1 MTRSSASWLFL
12 KDAERTLRSRPRTYD
27 DSNRAIL
34 FVIPAAVAAFLVL
47 AVPLA
52 MSAYYSLTGW
62 RIIQLNTRNKIVW
75 LDNYIDILTDGAFW
89 SSIQVT
95 LIYTVA
101 GVALESFVG
110 LGLALLFRRDFG
122 GRSILRTLMILPM
135 VITPAVVGMFW
146 KLLYD
151 ENYGIYNYALNVIGL
166 PSVSWL
172 SSTWALAS
180 VVLMDVW
187 ESSPFFMLVLLA
199 GLQSEDKE
207 AVEAAR
213 IDGASGWQVV
223 YYLTLP
229 HLLPYLAIAAAF
241 RAIWS
246 LSEFDKVYML
256 TLGGPGDA
264 TTTMSL
270 YAFKIGFVGFDIGK
284 ISAISWLIAIL
295 TLLVTSPLIVYLLRG
310 RNAGREG
317 ARR

>member
-1 MTRSSASWLFL
+1 VRLGSS
-12 KDAERTLRSRPRTYD
+12 PRRRRRD
-27 DSNRAIL
+27 RNSAIL
-34 FVIPAAVAAFLVL
+34 FVVPAAVAALLVL
-47 AVPLA
+47 IIPLA
-52 MSAYYSLTGW
+52 MSAYYSITGW
-62 RIIQLNTRNKIVW
+62 RILQPATRNKIVW
-75 LDNYIDILTDGAFW
+75 LDNYIYILTDAAFW
-89 SSIQVT
+89 SSIKVT

-101 GVALESFVG
+101 GVALESLVG
-110 LGLALLFRRDFG
+110 LGLALLFRQNFP
-122 GRSILRTLMILPM
+122 GRGALRTLMILPM

-151 ENYGIYNYALNVIGL
+151 PNYGVYNYMLSVVGL
-166 PSVSWL
+166 EPVSWL
-172 SSTWALAS
+172 SSTWALTS
-180 VVLMDVW
+180 VIVMDVW

-199 GLQSEDKE
+199 GLQTEDKE

-229 HLLPYLAIAAAF
+229 HLVPYLAIAAAF

-270 YAFKIGFVGFDIGK
+270 YAFKVGFISFDIGR
-284 ISAISWLIAIL
+284 ISAVSWIIAIL
-295 TLLVTSPLIVYLLRG
+295 TLLVTAPLIAFLLRG
-310 RNAGREG
+310 RGVGSGGLRK
-317 ARR
+317 

>member
-1 MTRSSASWLFL
+1 MALSLDGYGTL
-12 KDAERTLRSRPRTYD
+12 LRSRPRTYD

-34 FVIPAAVAAFLVL
+34 FVIPAAVVAFLVL

-62 RIIQLNTRNKIVW
+62 RILQPHTRNKIVW
-75 LDNYIDILTDGAFW
+75 LDNYIHILSDPAFW
-89 SSIQVT
+89 SSIKVT

-101 GVALESFVG
+101 GVSLESLVG
-110 LGLALLFRRDFG
+110 LALALLFRRDFA
-122 GRSILRTLMILPM
+122 GRGILRTLMILPM

-151 ENYGIYNYALNVIGL
+151 DNYGVYNYALGVVGL

-199 GLQSEDKE
+199 GLQTEDKE
-207 AVEAAR
+207 VIEAAR
-213 IDGASGWQVV
+213 IDGAAGWQVV

-270 YAFKIGFVGFDIGK
+270 HAFKIGFVAFDIGK
-284 ISAISWLIAIL
+284 ISAISWVIAVL

-310 RNAGREG
+310 RNVGREG
-317 ARR
+317 VQR

>member
-1 MTRSSASWLFL
+1 MLRETF
-12 KDAERTLRSRPRTYD
+12 LRSRSRTYR
-27 DSNRAIL
+27 DSNRAVLFIL
-34 FVIPAAVAAFLVL
+34 PAAVAAFLVL

-62 RIIQLNTRNKIVW
+62 RIIQPQTKNKIVW
-75 LDNYIDILTDGAFW
+75 LGNYIDILSDGAFW

-95 LIYTVA
+95 LVYTVA
-101 GVALESFVG
+101 GVALESLLG
-110 LGLALLFRRDFG
+110 LALALLFRREFA
-122 GRSILRTLMILPM
+122 GRGVLRTLMILPM

-151 ENYGIYNYALNVIGL
+151 ENYGVYNYALSVVGL
-166 PSVSWL
+166 PAVSWL
-172 SSTWALAS
+172 SHGWALAS

-199 GLQSEDKE
+199 GLQSEDQQ
-207 AVEAAR
+207 ALEAAR

-270 YAFKIGFVGFDIGK
+270 YAFKVGFVSFDIGK

-295 TLLVTSPLIVYLLRG
+295 TLLVTAPLIAYLLRG
-310 RNAGREG
+310 RDAGREG
-317 ARR
+317 LQR

>member
-1 MTRSSASWLFL
+1 L
-12 KDAERTLRSRPRTYD
+12 RTKPRTYD

-34 FVIPAAVAAFLVL
+34 FVIPAAVAAFIVL
-47 AVPLA
+47 AIPLA
-52 MSAYYSLTGW
+52 MSAYYSFTGW
-62 RIIQLNTRNKIVW
+62 KIIQPNTRHSLVW
-75 LDNYIDILTDGAFW
+75 LDNYWGVLSDGAFW
-89 SSIQVT
+89 SSIKVT

-101 GVALESFVG
+101 GVSLQSLVG
-110 LGLALLFRRDFG
+110 LALALLFRQDFA
-122 GRSILRTLMILPM
+122 GRGVLRTLMILPM

-151 ENYGIYNYALNVIGL
+151 DNYGIYNYALSVVGL

-172 SSTWALAS
+172 SNTWALAS

-213 IDGASGWQVV
+213 IDGASGWQIV
-223 YYLTLP
+223 YYLTIP

-270 YAFKIGFVGFDIGK
+270 YAFKVGFVGFDIGK
-284 ISAISWLIAIL
+284 ISASSWVIALL
-295 TLLVTSPLIVYLLRG
+295 TLLVTAPLIAYLLRG
-310 RNAGREG
+310 RNAERTGR
-317 ARR
+317 RP

>member
-1 MTRSSASWLFL
+1 
-12 KDAERTLRSRPRTYD
+12 
-27 DSNRAIL
+27 
-34 FVIPAAVAAFLVL
+34 
-47 AVPLA
+47 
-52 MSAYYSLTGW
+52 MSAYYSFTGW
-62 RIIQLNTRNKIVW
+62 RIIQPQTKNKIVW
-75 LDNYIDILTDGAFW
+75 LDNYVDILTDGAFW

-101 GVALESFVG
+101 GVALQSLVG
-110 LGLALLFRRDFG
+110 LALALLFRRDFA
-122 GRSILRTLMILPM
+122 GRGVLRTLMILPM

-151 ENYGIYNYALNVIGL
+151 ENYGVYNYALGVVGL
-166 PSVSWL
+166 PAVSWL
-172 SSTWALAS
+172 SHGWALAS

-199 GLQSEDKE
+199 GLQSEDKQ
-207 AVEAAR
+207 AIEAAR
-213 IDGASGWQVV
+213 IDGAAGWQVV

-270 YAFKIGFVGFDIGK
+270 YAFKVGFVAFDIGR
-284 ISAISWLIAIL
+284 ISAISWLIALL
-295 TLLVTSPLIVYLLRG
+295 TLLVTAPLIAYLLRG
-310 RNAGREG
+310 RRAGHEG
-317 ARR
+317 LHR

>member
-1 MTRSSASWLFL
+1 M
-12 KDAERTLRSRPRTYD
+12 LRSRSRTYD
-27 DSNRAIL
+27 DSNRAVL
-34 FVIPAAVAAFLVL
+34 FVVPAAVAAFFVL

-52 MSAYYSLTGW
+52 MSAYYSFTGW
-62 RIIQLNTRNKIVW
+62 KIIQLNTRNKIVW

-89 SSIQVT
+89 SSIKVT

-101 GVALESFVG
+101 GVGLESLVG
-110 LGLALLFRRDFG
+110 LGLALLFRRDFR
-122 GRSILRTLMILPM
+122 GRGILRTLMILPM

-151 ENYGIYNYALNVIGL
+151 HNYGIYNYALNVIGL

-213 IDGASGWQVV
+213 IDGASAWQVV

-270 YAFKIGFVGFDIGK
+270 YAFKVGFVGFDIGK
-284 ISAISWLIAIL
+284 ISAVSWVIAIL

-317 ARR
+317 EH

>member
-1 MTRSSASWLFL
+1 MVPGLHF
-12 KDAERTLRSRPRTYD
+12 RPRTYD

-34 FVIPAAVAAFLVL
+34 FVIPAAVVAFLVL

-52 MSAYYSLTGW
+52 MSAYYSFTGW
-62 RIIQLNTRNKIVW
+62 KIIQLNTRHKIVW
-75 LDNYIDILTDGAFW
+75 FDNYISILTDGAFW
-89 SSIQVT
+89 ISIKVT

-101 GVALESFVG
+101 GVALESAVG
-110 LGLALLFRRDFG
+110 LALALLFRRDFP
-122 GRSILRTLMILPM
+122 GRGILRTLLILPM

-146 KLLYD
+146 RLLYD
-151 ENYGIYNYALNVIGL
+151 DNYGLYNYALSVIGL
-166 PSVSWL
+166 PPASWL

-180 VVLMDVW
+180 VVFMDVW

-199 GLQSEDKE
+199 GLQSEDQE
-207 AVEAAR
+207 AVEAAH
-213 IDGASGWQVV
+213 IDGAAGWQIV
-223 YYLTLP
+223 YHLTLP

-256 TLGGPGDA
+256 TLGGPGNA

-270 YAFKIGFVGFDIGK
+270 YAFKIGFVSFDIGK
-284 ISAISWLIAIL
+284 ISAISWLIAAL
-295 TLLVTSPLIVYLLRG
+295 TLIVTAPLITYLLRG

>member
-1 MTRSSASWLFL
+1 LNSGNSI
-12 KDAERTLRSRPRTYD
+12 LRLRPRPGR
-27 DSNRAIL
+27 DSNNAIL
-34 FVIPAAVAAFLVL
+34 FVVPAAIAALLVL
-47 AVPLA
+47 VVPLA
-52 MSAYYSLTGW
+52 MSAYYSITGW
-62 RIIQLNTRNKIVW
+62 KILQPVTRNKIVW
-75 LDNYIDILTDGAFW
+75 FDNYINILTDSAFW
-89 SSIQVT
+89 SSIKVT

-101 GVALESFVG
+101 GVGLESLVG
-110 LGLALLFRRDFG
+110 LGLALLFRQNFR
-122 GRSILRTLMILPM
+122 GRGVMRTLMILPM

-151 ENYGIYNYALNVIGL
+151 PNYGVYNYALTAVGL
-166 PSVSWL
+166 PEVAWL
-172 SSTWALAS
+172 SNSWALAS
-180 VVLMDVW
+180 VIIMDVW

-199 GLQSEDKE
+199 GLQTEDKE

-213 IDGASGWQVV
+213 IDGASSWQIV

-270 YAFKIGFVGFDIGK
+270 YAFKVGFVAFDIGR
-284 ISAISWLIAIL
+284 ISAVSWIIAVL
-295 TLLVTSPLIVYLLRG
+295 TLLVTAPLIAYLLRG
-310 RNAGREG
+310 RS
-317 ARR
+317 ARDGGLRK